1 MKEFSIITAEIPK
14 HGKAKI
20 NFNVRA
26 QSISGGDIV
35 HSSGTFTVFVFGND
49 ISVHL
54 FKFIYLYFS
63 FRKIFRLDYDI
74 I

>member
-1 MKEFSIITAEIPK
+1 MFVINEFSIITAEIPK

-35 HSSGTFTVFVFGND
+35 HSSGAFTV
-49 ISVHL
+49 
-54 FKFIYLYFS
+54 
-63 FRKIFRLDYDI
+63 I
-74 I
+74 ICS